1 MNKLQKQKKSY
12 LGLAILIALVLGIIT
27 GICLQKHAEFTTD
40 YLKPIGTIYVN
51 LLKLLVVPV
60 VLFSIIDGV
69 FSLGSVKKVGSIGWK
84 TVVFFLATTAV
95 AIVIGLC
102 AAYAFRGTFPV
113 LQAAESSEIT
123 VPEVPKFMD
132 TFVKIFPSN
141 WLTPLVNSDMLPT
154 IVIALL
160 VGIGILLTGDDGK
173 RVGDNLHSFYVVV
186 MKIMSIVLWLTPLGV
201 FCLMA
206 NVVALNGASILGSLA
221 FVLLA
226 TYIAYIVH
234 MVLVYGLTLT
244 LFARISPIAFLR
256 KMFPAMT
263 TAFTTTSSN
272 ATLPLTMDG
281 TNSLGCDREVSSFVL
296 PLGCTIN
303 MDGAAIYM
311 GVASVFIAKCYGI
324 DLSLTQLITI
334 VVTSTL
340 ASIGSAGVP
349 GAAKVMLVMVLESIG
364 VPVEGAIILWGID
377 VLFDMGRTCLNVT
390 GDSVCAL
397 AVDKIEKAKRARKA
411 Q

>member
-1 MNKLQKQKKSY
+1 MQKQKKSY
-12 LGLAILIALVLGIIT
+12 LGLAILIALVLGIVA
-27 GICLQKHAEFTTD
+27 GIILQKQADFTTN

-51 LLKLLVVPV
+51 LLKMLVVPV

-69 FSLGSVKKVGSIGWK
+69 VSLGSVKKVGSIGWK
-84 TVVFFLATTAV
+84 TVVFFLFTTAL

-102 AAYAFRGTFPV
+102 FAYAFKGTFPLLEAGDTTEV
-113 LQAAESSEIT
+113 T

-132 TFVKIFPSN
+132 TFVNIFPSN
-141 WLTPLVNSDMLPT
+141 FIQPLLDTAMLPT

-160 VGIGILLTGDDGK
+160 LGIGILLTGEDGK
-173 RVGDNLHSFYVVV
+173 RVGDNFRSFYVVV
-186 MKIMSIVLWLTPLGV
+186 MKIMSIVLWLTPIGV

-206 NVVALNGASILGSLA
+206 NVVALNGAKILGALG

-234 MVLVYGLTLT
+234 VVVVYGLTLKI
-244 LFARISPIAFLR
+244 FARISPVAFIK

-272 ATLPLTMDG
+272 ATLPLTLEG
-281 TNSLGCDREVSSFVL
+281 TNALGCDNEVSSFVL

-334 VVTSTL
+334 VLTATL

-349 GAAKVMLVMVLESIG
+349 GAAKIMLVMVLESVGI
-364 VPVEGAIILWGID
+364 PVEGAIILWGID
-377 VLFDMGRTCLNVT
+377 NIFDMGRTCLNVT

-397 AVDKIEKAKRARKA
+397 AVDRIEKNRRARKA
-411 Q
+411 DK

>member
-1 MNKLQKQKKSY
+1 MDKLQKQKKSY
-12 LGLAILIALVLGIIT
+12 LGIWILGALVLGIIA
-27 GICLQKHAEFTTD
+27 GICLQSQAEFTTN

-84 TVVFFLATTAV
+84 TVVFFLVTTAL

-113 LQAAESSEIT
+113 LQAPDGSEIT
-123 VPEVPKFMD
+123 VPEVPNFMD

-154 IVIALL
+154 IVIAIL
-160 VGIGILLTGDDGK
+160 VGVGILLTGDDGK

-201 FCLMA
+201 FCLMT
-206 NVVALNGASILGSLA
+206 NVVALNGASILGALG

-234 MVLVYGLTLT
+234 MVLVYGLTLK
-244 LFARISPIAFLR
+244 LIARLSPIAFIK

-272 ATLPLTMDG
+272 ATLPLTIDG
-281 TNSLGCDREVSSFVL
+281 TNSLGCDNEVSSFVL

-324 DLSLTQLITI
+324 DLTLTQLITI
-334 VVTSTL
+334 VLTSTL

-397 AVDKIEKAKRARKA
+397 AVDRIEKAKRMKTTK
-411 Q
+411 

>member
-1 MNKLQKQKKSY
+1 MQKQKKSH
-12 LGLAILIALVLGIIT
+12 LGLAILIALIFGIVA
-27 GICLQKHAEFTTD
+27 GIFLQKQAEFTTD

-51 LLKLLVVPV
+51 LLKMLVVPV

-69 FSLGSVKKVGSIGWK
+69 VSLGSIRKVGSIGWK
-84 TVVFFLATTAV
+84 TVVFFLVTTAL

-102 AAYAFRGTFPV
+102 FAYAFKGTFPLLEV
-113 LQAAESSEIT
+113 GEATEIT
-123 VPEVPKFMD
+123 VPEIPKFMD
-132 TFVKIFPSN
+132 TFVNIFPSN
-141 WLTPLVNSDMLPT
+141 FIQPLLDTAMLPT

-160 VGIGILLTGDDGK
+160 LGIGILLTGDDGK
-173 RVGDNLHSFYVVV
+173 RVGDNFHSFYVVV
-186 MKIMSIVLWLTPLGV
+186 MKIMSIVLWLTPIGV

-206 NVVALNGASILGSLA
+206 NVVALNGTKILGALG

-234 MVLVYGLTLT
+234 MIVVYGLTLK
-244 LFARISPIAFLR
+244 LFAKISPIAFVK

-272 ATLPLTMDG
+272 ATLPLTLEG
-281 TNSLGCDREVSSFVL
+281 TVALGCDNEVSSFVL

-324 DLSLTQLITI
+324 DLTLTQLITI
-334 VVTSTL
+334 VLTATL

-349 GAAKVMLVMVLESIG
+349 GAAKIMLVMVLESVGI
-364 VPVEGAIILWGID
+364 PVEGAIILWGID
-377 VLFDMGRTCLNVT
+377 NIFDMGRTCLNVT

-397 AVDKIEKAKRARKA
+397 AVDRIEKNRLHKGKK
-411 Q
+411 

>member
-1 MNKLQKQKKSY
+1 MIKLQKQKKSY
-12 LGLAILIALVLGIIT
+12 LGISILGALVLGIIA
-27 GICLQKHAEFTTD
+27 GICLQNQADFTTE

-69 FSLGSVKKVGSIGWK
+69 CSLGSVKKVGSIGWK
-84 TVVFFLATTAV
+84 TVVFFLITTAL

-113 LQAAESSEIT
+113 LQAPEGSEVT
-123 VPEVPKFMD
+123 VEVPKFMD

-160 VGIGILLTGDDGK
+160 VGVGILLTGNDGK

-201 FCLMA
+201 FCLMT
-206 NVVALNGASILGSLA
+206 NVVALNGASILGALG

-234 MVLVYGLTLT
+234 MVLVYGLTLR
-244 LFARISPIAFLR
+244 LIARISPVAFIK

-272 ATLPLTMDG
+272 ATLPLTIDG
-281 TNSLGCDREVSSFVL
+281 TNSLGCDNEVSSFVL

-324 DLSLTQLITI
+324 DLTMTQIITVVLTA
-334 VVTSTL
+334 TL

-397 AVDKIEKAKRARKA
+397 AVDRIEKAKRAKTA
-411 Q
+411 K

>member
-1 MNKLQKQKKSY
+1 MIKLQKQKKSY
-12 LGLAILIALVLGIIT
+12 LGISILGALVLGIIA
-27 GICLQKHAEFTTD
+27 GICLQNQADFTTE

-69 FSLGSVKKVGSIGWK
+69 CSLGSVKKVGSIGWK
-84 TVVFFLATTAV
+84 TVVFFLITTAL

-113 LQAAESSEIT
+113 LQAPEGSEVT
-123 VPEVPKFMD
+123 VEVPKFMD

-160 VGIGILLTGDDGK
+160 VGVGILLTGNDGK

-201 FCLMA
+201 FCLMT
-206 NVVALNGASILGSLA
+206 NVVALNGAKILGALG

-234 MVLVYGLTLT
+234 MVLVYGLTLR
-244 LFARISPIAFLR
+244 LIARISPVAFIK

-272 ATLPLTMDG
+272 ATLPLTIDG
-281 TNSLGCDREVSSFVL
+281 TNSLGCDNEVSSFVL

-324 DLSLTQLITI
+324 DLTMTQIITVVLTA
-334 VVTSTL
+334 TL

-397 AVDKIEKAKRARKA
+397 AVDRIEKAKRAKTA
-411 Q
+411 K

>member
-1 MNKLQKQKKSY
+1 MQKQKKSY
-12 LGLAILIALVLGIIT
+12 LGISILGALVLGIIA
-27 GICLQKHAEFTTD
+27 GICLQNQADFTTE

-69 FSLGSVKKVGSIGWK
+69 CSLGSVKKVGSIGWK
-84 TVVFFLATTAV
+84 TVVFFLITTAL

-113 LQAAESSEIT
+113 LQAPEGSEVT
-123 VPEVPKFMD
+123 VEVPKFMD

-160 VGIGILLTGDDGK
+160 VGVGILLTGNDGK

-201 FCLMA
+201 FCLMT
-206 NVVALNGASILGSLA
+206 NVVALNGASILGALG

-234 MVLVYGLTLT
+234 MVLVYGLTLR
-244 LFARISPIAFLR
+244 LIARISPVAFIK

-272 ATLPLTMDG
+272 ATLPLTIDG
-281 TNSLGCDREVSSFVL
+281 TNSLGCDNEVSSFVL

-324 DLSLTQLITI
+324 DLTMTQIITVVLTA
-334 VVTSTL
+334 TL

-397 AVDKIEKAKRARKA
+397 AVDRIEKAKRAKTA
-411 Q
+411 K